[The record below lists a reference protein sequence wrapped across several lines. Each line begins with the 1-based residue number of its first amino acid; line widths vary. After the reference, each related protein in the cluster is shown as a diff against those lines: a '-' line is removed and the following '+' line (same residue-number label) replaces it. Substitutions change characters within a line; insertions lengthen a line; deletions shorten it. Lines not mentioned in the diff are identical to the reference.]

1 MAEQAS
7 TQPFE
12 LISEVRELVAD
23 FENGTLPRADWNHR
37 AHLTVALWFLMHLE
51 EHQAC
56 DRVITGIRRYNR
68 VHRIRQTAT
77 GGYHETL
84 TLFWLAVARA
94 FLAGAEGSVIE
105 KVNAFL
111 HVYGVRK
118 DLVFD
123 YYSRE
128 RIFSWRA
135 RHFWVA
141 PDRKS
146 LNLDSRAQ
154 PRRLMPL

>member
-7 TQPFE
+7 TQPFQST
-12 LISEVRELVAD
+12 SEVRELVAG
-23 FENGTLPRADWNHR
+23 FENGTLPRAEWNHR
-37 AHLTVALWFLMHLE
+37 AHLTVALWFMMHLE
-51 EHQAC
+51 EHQAS
-56 DRVITGIRRYNR
+56 DRMITGIRRYNR
-68 VHRIRQTAT
+68 VHRIRQTAS

-94 FLAGAEGSVIE
+94 FLAGSQGSIVE
-105 KVNAFL
+105 NVNEFL
-111 HVYGVRK
+111 HAYGARK

-141 PDRKS
+141 PDRKPPD
-146 LNLDSRAQ
+146 LDLQAQ
-154 PRRLMPL
+154 PRG